1 MTGDDWAR
9 FIYLGLL
16 VLFIGGAFI
25 GARRLPLG
33 ETVRQALVWVVI
45 FVGLIFA
52 YSQRDV
58 LLSEIAPASG
68 GELALRRSNGGFEAT
83 LAVNGTP
90 VRFLVDTG
98 ASYVVL
104 SRDDATRVGFN
115 PDSLGYHSQAMTAN
129 GVVQTAPVTLDRV
142 EFEGV
147 VQRNV
152 PAVVNSGDLPISL
165 LGMSYLSRFEDVRI
179 KGDWMLLNR

>member
-9 FIYLGLL
+9 FIYMGLL

-33 ETVRQALVWVVI
+33 ETLRQALVWVLI
-45 FVGLIFA
+45 FLALIFA

-58 LLSEIAPASG
+58 LMSEIAPSSG
-68 GELALRRSNGGFEAT
+68 GELALRRVGGGFEAM
-83 LAVNGTP
+83 LEVNGTP

-104 SRDDATRVGFN
+104 SQNDAARVGFD
-115 PDSLGYHSQAMTAN
+115 PDSLSYHGQAMTAN

-142 EFEGV
+142 AFDGV
-147 VQRNV
+147 VQRDV
-152 PAVVNSGDLPISL
+152 PALVNSGELPISL
-165 LGMSYLSRFEDVRI
+165 LGMSYLNRFEDLQI